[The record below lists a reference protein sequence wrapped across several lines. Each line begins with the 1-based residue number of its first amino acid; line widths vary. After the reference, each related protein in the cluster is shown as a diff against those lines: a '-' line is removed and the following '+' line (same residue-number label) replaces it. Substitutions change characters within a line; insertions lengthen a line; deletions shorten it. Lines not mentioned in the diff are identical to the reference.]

1 VVLNDLSHHETQEL
15 LGEGRVKSGL
25 LGKGAQ
31 PRHLLTFPLLVG
43 WREADCRLVLADGLG
58 DLEPFS
64 EHVHHGG
71 VDVVDTRPEALESI
85 VTHQSST
92 VAIPGISGGDPTLPE
107 AKTGCPSQPPIRR
120 AADGYGSGV
129 SALPVVYFDTPL
141 PDAYRDL
148 VDGRLEVVGPDSG
161 LETAVAVIAG
171 ARVHWNGELLDTAP
185 SVRVV
190 SRTGI
195 GYDNVDVAAATE
207 RGVIVCN
214 APEAPSVST
223 AEHTVALLMAVTKH
237 LRTTTAMADR
247 GEKAPSVGIALELD
261 GRRLGL
267 VGLGRIARRVAAAAS
282 ALGME
287 VVAHDPFI
295 DAEMVDGVRLV
306 GLDEVFS
313 DSDVVSLH
321 APGGEATRHLVDA
334 GRLASMRRGAYLVN
348 CARGSL
354 VDQEALLAALDSGQL
369 AGAALDVTEP
379 EPLPAGHPLLGREDV
394 LVTPHV
400 ASSTAAGRRRLYE
413 HAIDNALA
421 VLEGRPATT
430 VTR

>member
-1 VVLNDLSHHETQEL
+1 M
-15 LGEGRVKSGL
+15 
-25 LGKGAQ
+25 
-31 PRHLLTFPLLVG
+31 
-43 WREADCRLVLADGLG
+43 
-58 DLEPFS
+58 
-64 EHVHHGG
+64 
-71 VDVVDTRPEALESI
+71 
-85 VTHQSST
+85 
-92 VAIPGISGGDPTLPE
+92 
-107 AKTGCPSQPPIRR
+107 
-120 AADGYGSGV
+120 
-129 SALPVVYFDTPL
+129 VYFDTPL

-148 VDGRLEVVGPDSG
+148 VDGRLEVVGPGTG
-161 LETAVAVIAG
+161 LEAAVAVIAG
-171 ARVHWNGELLDTAP
+171 ARVQWNGELLDQAP
-185 SVRVV
+185 EVRVV

-195 GYDNVDVAAATE
+195 GYDNVDVAAAAE
-207 RGVIVCN
+207 RGVVVCN

-237 LRTTTAMADR
+237 LRTTTAIADR

-267 VGLGRIARRVAAAAS
+267 VGLGRIARRVAAAAT

-287 VVAHDPFI
+287 VIAHDPFI
-295 DAEMVDGVRLV
+295 QADSVDGVRLV
-306 GLDEVFS
+306 SLDEVFS
-313 DSDVVSLH
+313 ESDVVSLH
-321 APGGEATRHLVDA
+321 APGGEATKHLVDA
-334 GRLASMRRGAYLVN
+334 SRLAAMRPGAYLVN

-379 EPLPAGHPLLGREDV
+379 EPLPEGHPLLGREDV

-430 VTR
+430 VTP

>member
-1 VVLNDLSHHETQEL
+1 M
-15 LGEGRVKSGL
+15 
-25 LGKGAQ
+25 
-31 PRHLLTFPLLVG
+31 
-43 WREADCRLVLADGLG
+43 
-58 DLEPFS
+58 
-64 EHVHHGG
+64 
-71 VDVVDTRPEALESI
+71 
-85 VTHQSST
+85 
-92 VAIPGISGGDPTLPE
+92 
-107 AKTGCPSQPPIRR
+107 
-120 AADGYGSGV
+120 
-129 SALPVVYFDTPL
+129 VYFDTPL

-148 VDGRLEVVGPDSG
+148 VDGRLEVVGPDTG
-161 LETAVAVIAG
+161 LEAAVAVIAG
-171 ARVHWNGELLDTAP
+171 ARVHWNGELLDQAP
-185 SVRVV
+185 GVKVV

-195 GYDNVDVAAATE
+195 GYDNVDVAAAAE
-207 RGVIVCN
+207 RGVVVCN

-223 AEHTVALLMAVTKH
+223 AEHTVALIMAVTKH
-237 LRTTTAMADR
+237 LRTTTAIADR
-247 GEKAPSVGIALELD
+247 GEKAPSVGIALELN

-267 VGLGRIARRVAAAAS
+267 VGLGRIARRVAAAAT

-287 VVAHDPFI
+287 VIAHDPFI
-295 DAEMVDGVRLV
+295 QADSVDGVRLV

-313 DSDVVSLH
+313 ESDVVSLH

-334 GRLASMRRGAYLVN
+334 GRLASMRPGAYLVN

-379 EPLPAGHPLLGREDV
+379 EPLPEGHPLLGREDV

-421 VLEGRPATT
+421 VLAGRPATT
-430 VTR
+430 VTP

>member
-1 VVLNDLSHHETQEL
+1 M
-15 LGEGRVKSGL
+15 
-25 LGKGAQ
+25 
-31 PRHLLTFPLLVG
+31 
-43 WREADCRLVLADGLG
+43 
-58 DLEPFS
+58 
-64 EHVHHGG
+64 
-71 VDVVDTRPEALESI
+71 
-85 VTHQSST
+85 
-92 VAIPGISGGDPTLPE
+92 
-107 AKTGCPSQPPIRR
+107 
-120 AADGYGSGV
+120 
-129 SALPVVYFDTPL
+129 VYFDTPL

-148 VDGRLEVVGPDSG
+148 VDGRLEVVGPDTG
-161 LETAVAVIAG
+161 LEAAVAVIAG
-171 ARVHWNGELLDTAP
+171 ARVQWNGELLDQAP
-185 SVRVV
+185 EVRVV

-195 GYDNVDVAAATE
+195 GYDNVDVAAAAE
-207 RGVIVCN
+207 RGVVVCN

-237 LRTTTAMADR
+237 LRTTTAIADR

-267 VGLGRIARRVAAAAS
+267 VGLGRIARRVAAAAT

-287 VVAHDPFI
+287 VIAHDPFI
-295 DAEMVDGVRLV
+295 QADSVDGVRLV
-306 GLDEVFS
+306 SLDEVFS
-313 DSDVVSLH
+313 ESDVVSLH
-321 APGGEATRHLVDA
+321 APGGEATKHLVDA
-334 GRLASMRRGAYLVN
+334 SRLAAMRPGAYLVN

-379 EPLPAGHPLLGREDV
+379 EPLPEGHPLLGRENV
-394 LVTPHV
+394 LVTPHI

-430 VTR
+430 VSP

>member
-1 VVLNDLSHHETQEL
+1 M
-15 LGEGRVKSGL
+15 
-25 LGKGAQ
+25 
-31 PRHLLTFPLLVG
+31 
-43 WREADCRLVLADGLG
+43 
-58 DLEPFS
+58 
-64 EHVHHGG
+64 
-71 VDVVDTRPEALESI
+71 
-85 VTHQSST
+85 
-92 VAIPGISGGDPTLPE
+92 
-107 AKTGCPSQPPIRR
+107 
-120 AADGYGSGV
+120 
-129 SALPVVYFDTPL
+129 VYFDTPL

-148 VDGRLEVVGPDSG
+148 VDGRLEVVGPDTG
-161 LETAVAVIAG
+161 LEAAVAVIAG
-171 ARVHWNGELLDTAP
+171 ARVQWNGELLDQAP
-185 SVRVV
+185 GVKVV

-195 GYDNVDVAAATE
+195 GYDNVDVAAAAE
-207 RGVIVCN
+207 RGVAVCN

-223 AEHTVALLMAVTKH
+223 AEHTMALIMAVTKH
-237 LRTTTAMADR
+237 LRTTTAIADR

-267 VGLGRIARRVAAAAS
+267 VGLGRIARRVAAAAT

-287 VVAHDPFI
+287 VIAHDPFI
-295 DAEMVDGVRLV
+295 QTDSVDGVRLV

-313 DSDVVSLH
+313 ESDVVSLH

-334 GRLASMRRGAYLVN
+334 GRLASMRPGAYLVN

-379 EPLPAGHPLLGREDV
+379 EPLPEGHPLLGREDV

-421 VLEGRPATT
+421 VLAGRPATT
-430 VTR
+430 VTP

>member
-1 VVLNDLSHHETQEL
+1 M
-15 LGEGRVKSGL
+15 
-25 LGKGAQ
+25 
-31 PRHLLTFPLLVG
+31 
-43 WREADCRLVLADGLG
+43 
-58 DLEPFS
+58 
-64 EHVHHGG
+64 
-71 VDVVDTRPEALESI
+71 
-85 VTHQSST
+85 
-92 VAIPGISGGDPTLPE
+92 
-107 AKTGCPSQPPIRR
+107 
-120 AADGYGSGV
+120 
-129 SALPVVYFDTPL
+129 VYFDTPL

-148 VDGRLEVVGPDSG
+148 VDGRLEVVGPDTG
-161 LETAVAVIAG
+161 LEAAVAVIAG
-171 ARVHWNGELLDTAP
+171 ARVQWNGELLDQAP
-185 SVRVV
+185 EVRVV

-195 GYDNVDVAAATE
+195 GYDNVDVAAAAE
-207 RGVIVCN
+207 RGVVVCN

-237 LRTTTAMADR
+237 LRTATAIADR

-267 VGLGRIARRVAAAAS
+267 VGLGRIARRVAAAAT

-287 VVAHDPFI
+287 VIAHDPFI
-295 DAEMVDGVRLV
+295 QADSVDGVRLV
-306 GLDEVFS
+306 SLDEVFS
-313 DSDVVSLH
+313 ESDVVSLH
-321 APGGEATRHLVDA
+321 APGGEATKHLVDA
-334 GRLASMRRGAYLVN
+334 SRLAAMRPGAYLVN

-379 EPLPAGHPLLGREDV
+379 GPLPEGHPLLGRENV
-394 LVTPHV
+394 LVTPHI

-430 VTR
+430 VSP

>member
-1 VVLNDLSHHETQEL
+1 M
-15 LGEGRVKSGL
+15 
-25 LGKGAQ
+25 
-31 PRHLLTFPLLVG
+31 
-43 WREADCRLVLADGLG
+43 
-58 DLEPFS
+58 
-64 EHVHHGG
+64 
-71 VDVVDTRPEALESI
+71 
-85 VTHQSST
+85 
-92 VAIPGISGGDPTLPE
+92 
-107 AKTGCPSQPPIRR
+107 
-120 AADGYGSGV
+120 
-129 SALPVVYFDTPL
+129 VYFDTPL

-148 VDGRLEVVGPDSG
+148 VDGRLEGVGPDTG
-161 LETAVAVIAG
+161 LEAAVAVIAG
-171 ARVHWNGELLDTAP
+171 ARVQWNGELLDQAP
-185 SVRVV
+185 EVRVV

-195 GYDNVDVAAATE
+195 GYDNVDVAAAAE
-207 RGVIVCN
+207 RGVVVCN

-237 LRTTTAMADR
+237 LRTTTAIADR
-247 GEKAPSVGIALELD
+247 GEKAPSIGIALELD

-267 VGLGRIARRVAAAAS
+267 VGLGRIARRVAAAAT

-287 VVAHDPFI
+287 VIAHDPFI
-295 DAEMVDGVRLV
+295 QADSVDGVRLV
-306 GLDEVFS
+306 SLDEVFS
-313 DSDVVSLH
+313 ESDVVSLH
-321 APGGEATRHLVDA
+321 APGGEATKHLVDA
-334 GRLASMRRGAYLVN
+334 SRLAAMRPGAYLVN

-379 EPLPAGHPLLGREDV
+379 EPLPEGHPLLGREDV

-430 VTR
+430 VTP

>member
-1 VVLNDLSHHETQEL
+1 M
-15 LGEGRVKSGL
+15 
-25 LGKGAQ
+25 
-31 PRHLLTFPLLVG
+31 
-43 WREADCRLVLADGLG
+43 
-58 DLEPFS
+58 
-64 EHVHHGG
+64 
-71 VDVVDTRPEALESI
+71 
-85 VTHQSST
+85 
-92 VAIPGISGGDPTLPE
+92 
-107 AKTGCPSQPPIRR
+107 
-120 AADGYGSGV
+120 
-129 SALPVVYFDTPL
+129 VYFDTPL

-148 VDGRLEVVGPDSG
+148 VDGRLEVVGPDTG
-161 LETAVAVIAG
+161 LEAAVAVIAG
-171 ARVHWNGELLDTAP
+171 ARVQWNGELLDQAP
-185 SVRVV
+185 EVRVV

-195 GYDNVDVAAATE
+195 GYDNVDVAAAAE
-207 RGVIVCN
+207 RGVVVCN

-237 LRTTTAMADR
+237 LRTTTAIADR

-267 VGLGRIARRVAAAAS
+267 VGLGRIARRVAEAAT

-287 VVAHDPFI
+287 VIAHDPFI
-295 DAEMVDGVRLV
+295 QADSVDGVRLV
-306 GLDEVFS
+306 SLDEVFS
-313 DSDVVSLH
+313 ESDVVSLH
-321 APGGEATRHLVDA
+321 APGGEATKHLVDA
-334 GRLASMRRGAYLVN
+334 SRLAAMRPGAYLVN

-379 EPLPAGHPLLGREDV
+379 EPLPEGHPLLGREDV

-430 VTR
+430 VTP

>member
-1 VVLNDLSHHETQEL
+1 
-15 LGEGRVKSGL
+15 
-25 LGKGAQ
+25 
-31 PRHLLTFPLLVG
+31 
-43 WREADCRLVLADGLG
+43 
-58 DLEPFS
+58 
-64 EHVHHGG
+64 
-71 VDVVDTRPEALESI
+71 
-85 VTHQSST
+85 
-92 VAIPGISGGDPTLPE
+92 
-107 AKTGCPSQPPIRR
+107 
-120 AADGYGSGV
+120 
-129 SALPVVYFDTPL
+129 
-141 PDAYRDL
+141 
-148 VDGRLEVVGPDSG
+148 
-161 LETAVAVIAG
+161 
-171 ARVHWNGELLDTAP
+171 
-185 SVRVV
+185 
-190 SRTGI
+190 
-195 GYDNVDVAAATE
+195 
-207 RGVIVCN
+207 
-214 APEAPSVST
+214 
-223 AEHTVALLMAVTKH
+223 
-237 LRTTTAMADR
+237 
-247 GEKAPSVGIALELD
+247 
-261 GRRLGL
+261 
-267 VGLGRIARRVAAAAS
+267 
-282 ALGME
+282 ME

>member
-1 VVLNDLSHHETQEL
+1 M
-15 LGEGRVKSGL
+15 
-25 LGKGAQ
+25 
-31 PRHLLTFPLLVG
+31 
-43 WREADCRLVLADGLG
+43 
-58 DLEPFS
+58 
-64 EHVHHGG
+64 
-71 VDVVDTRPEALESI
+71 
-85 VTHQSST
+85 
-92 VAIPGISGGDPTLPE
+92 
-107 AKTGCPSQPPIRR
+107 
-120 AADGYGSGV
+120 
-129 SALPVVYFDTPL
+129 VYFDTPL

-148 VDGRLEVVGPDSG
+148 VDGRLEVVGPDTG
-161 LETAVAVIAG
+161 LEAAVAVIAG
-171 ARVHWNGELLDTAP
+171 ARVQWNGELLDQAP
-185 SVRVV
+185 EVRVV

-195 GYDNVDVAAATE
+195 GYDNVDVAAAAE
-207 RGVIVCN
+207 RGVVVCN

-237 LRTTTAMADR
+237 LRTTTAIADR

-267 VGLGRIARRVAAAAS
+267 VGLGRIARRVAAAAT

-287 VVAHDPFI
+287 VIAHDPFI
-295 DAEMVDGVRLV
+295 QADSVDGVRLV
-306 GLDEVFS
+306 SLDEVFS
-313 DSDVVSLH
+313 ESDVVSLH
-321 APGGEATRHLVDA
+321 APGGEATKHLVDA
-334 GRLASMRRGAYLVN
+334 SRLAAMRPGAYLVN

-379 EPLPAGHPLLGREDV
+379 EPLPEGHPLLGRENV
-394 LVTPHV
+394 LVTPHI

-430 VTR
+430 VTP

>member
-1 VVLNDLSHHETQEL
+1 M
-15 LGEGRVKSGL
+15 
-25 LGKGAQ
+25 
-31 PRHLLTFPLLVG
+31 
-43 WREADCRLVLADGLG
+43 
-58 DLEPFS
+58 
-64 EHVHHGG
+64 
-71 VDVVDTRPEALESI
+71 
-85 VTHQSST
+85 
-92 VAIPGISGGDPTLPE
+92 
-107 AKTGCPSQPPIRR
+107 
-120 AADGYGSGV
+120 
-129 SALPVVYFDTPL
+129 VYFDTPL

-148 VDGRLEVVGPDSG
+148 VDGRLEAVGPDTG
-161 LETAVAVIAG
+161 LEAAVAVIAG
-171 ARVHWNGELLDTAP
+171 ARVQWNGELLDQAP
-185 SVRVV
+185 EVRVV

-195 GYDNVDVAAATE
+195 GYDNVDVAAAAE
-207 RGVIVCN
+207 RGVVVCN

-237 LRTTTAMADR
+237 LRTTTAIADR
-247 GEKAPSVGIALELD
+247 GEKAPSIGIALELD

-267 VGLGRIARRVAAAAS
+267 VGLGRIARRVAAAAT

-287 VVAHDPFI
+287 VIAHDPFI
-295 DAEMVDGVRLV
+295 QADSVDGVRLV
-306 GLDEVFS
+306 SLDEVFS
-313 DSDVVSLH
+313 ESDVVSLH
-321 APGGEATRHLVDA
+321 APGGEATKHLVDA
-334 GRLASMRRGAYLVN
+334 SRLAAMRPGAYLVN

-379 EPLPAGHPLLGREDV
+379 EPLPEGHPLLGREDV

-430 VTR
+430 VTP

>member
-1 VVLNDLSHHETQEL
+1 M
-15 LGEGRVKSGL
+15 
-25 LGKGAQ
+25 
-31 PRHLLTFPLLVG
+31 
-43 WREADCRLVLADGLG
+43 
-58 DLEPFS
+58 
-64 EHVHHGG
+64 
-71 VDVVDTRPEALESI
+71 
-85 VTHQSST
+85 
-92 VAIPGISGGDPTLPE
+92 
-107 AKTGCPSQPPIRR
+107 
-120 AADGYGSGV
+120 

-148 VDGRLEVVGPDSG
+148 VDGRLEVVGPDTG
-161 LETAVAVIAG
+161 LEAAVAVIAG
-171 ARVHWNGELLDTAP
+171 ARVQWNGELLDQAP
-185 SVRVV
+185 EVRVV

-195 GYDNVDVAAATE
+195 GYDNVDVAAAAE
-207 RGVIVCN
+207 RGVVVCN

-237 LRTTTAMADR
+237 LRTTTAIADR

-267 VGLGRIARRVAAAAS
+267 VGLGRIARRVAAAAT

-287 VVAHDPFI
+287 VIAHDPFI
-295 DAEMVDGVRLV
+295 QADSVDGVRLV
-306 GLDEVFS
+306 SLDEVFS
-313 DSDVVSLH
+313 ESDVVSLH
-321 APGGEATRHLVDA
+321 APGGEATKHLVDA
-334 GRLASMRRGAYLVN
+334 SRLAAMRPGAYLVN

-379 EPLPAGHPLLGREDV
+379 EPLPEGHPLLGREEV
-394 LVTPHV
+394 LVTPHG
-400 ASSTAAGRRRLYE
+400 AASTAAGRRRLYE

-430 VTR
+430 VTP

>member
-1 VVLNDLSHHETQEL
+1 M
-15 LGEGRVKSGL
+15 
-25 LGKGAQ
+25 
-31 PRHLLTFPLLVG
+31 
-43 WREADCRLVLADGLG
+43 
-58 DLEPFS
+58 
-64 EHVHHGG
+64 
-71 VDVVDTRPEALESI
+71 
-85 VTHQSST
+85 
-92 VAIPGISGGDPTLPE
+92 
-107 AKTGCPSQPPIRR
+107 
-120 AADGYGSGV
+120 
-129 SALPVVYFDTPL
+129 VYFDTPL

-148 VDGRLEVVGPDSG
+148 VDGRLEVVGPDTG
-161 LETAVAVIAG
+161 LEAAVAVIAG
-171 ARVHWNGELLDTAP
+171 ARVQWNGELLDQAP
-185 SVRVV
+185 EVRVV

-195 GYDNVDVAAATE
+195 GYDNVDVAAAAE
-207 RGVIVCN
+207 RGVVVCN

-237 LRTTTAMADR
+237 LRTTTAIADR
-247 GEKAPSVGIALELD
+247 GEKAPSIGIALELD

-267 VGLGRIARRVAAAAS
+267 VGLGRIARRVAAAAT

-287 VVAHDPFI
+287 VIAHDPFI
-295 DAEMVDGVRLV
+295 QADSVDGVRLV
-306 GLDEVFS
+306 SLDEVFS
-313 DSDVVSLH
+313 ESDVVSLH
-321 APGGEATRHLVDA
+321 APGGEATKHLVDA
-334 GRLASMRRGAYLVN
+334 SRLAAMRPGAYLVN

-379 EPLPAGHPLLGREDV
+379 EPLPEGHPLLVREDV

-430 VTR
+430 VTP

>member
-1 VVLNDLSHHETQEL
+1 M
-15 LGEGRVKSGL
+15 
-25 LGKGAQ
+25 
-31 PRHLLTFPLLVG
+31 
-43 WREADCRLVLADGLG
+43 
-58 DLEPFS
+58 
-64 EHVHHGG
+64 
-71 VDVVDTRPEALESI
+71 
-85 VTHQSST
+85 
-92 VAIPGISGGDPTLPE
+92 
-107 AKTGCPSQPPIRR
+107 
-120 AADGYGSGV
+120 
-129 SALPVVYFDTPL
+129 VYFDTPL

-148 VDGRLEVVGPDSG
+148 VDGRLEVVGPDTG
-161 LETAVAVIAG
+161 LEAAVAVIAG
-171 ARVHWNGELLDTAP
+171 ARVQWNGELLDQAP
-185 SVRVV
+185 EVRVV

-195 GYDNVDVAAATE
+195 GYDNVDVAAAAE
-207 RGVIVCN
+207 RGVVVCN

-223 AEHTVALLMAVTKH
+223 AEHTVALLMAATKH
-237 LRTTTAMADR
+237 LRTTTAIADR

-267 VGLGRIARRVAAAAS
+267 VGLGRIARRVAAAAT

-287 VVAHDPFI
+287 VIAHDPFI
-295 DAEMVDGVRLV
+295 QADSVDGVRLV
-306 GLDEVFS
+306 SLDEVFS
-313 DSDVVSLH
+313 ESDVVSLH
-321 APGGEATRHLVDA
+321 APGGEATKHLVDA
-334 GRLASMRRGAYLVN
+334 SRLAAMRPGAYLVN

-379 EPLPAGHPLLGREDV
+379 EPLPEGHPLLGREDV

-430 VTR
+430 VTP